1 MIMEAVMSKKI
12 NIQRVG
18 QSRLSTVDF
27 DHIPFGKIFA
37 DHMLVADYADGK
49 WGEPKIVPYGDI
61 SFAPA
66 MSALHYGQSIF
77 EGLKAYKNQRGEA
90 VLFRPRENWER
101 MNHSAVRMCMPEIPE
116 EIFMDGLQQL
126 VQLDQAWIPS
136 NEGCS
141 LYVRPFMFAT
151 DEFVGIRP
159 SESYRFII
167 FSCPVGA
174 YYSEPVGLMV
184 TAKYVRAIDG
194 GTGEAK
200 AAGNY
205 GASLLGA
212 KEAKDAG
219 YHNVLWLD
227 GRQRKYVEECGT
239 MNIFFV
245 IDGVAVTPRLDGT
258 ILHGTTRQA
267 LIELLGDMGVE
278 VQERRISVEELFR
291 AHADGSLQEAFGAGT
306 AATVA
311 PVGRIG
317 HDGSVPEIEG
327 FGEIVFKPVSEFKV
341 ANELLKRLSD
351 IRVGLAADIHGWV
364 MPV

>member
-1 MIMEAVMSKKI
+1 MEAVMNKKI
-12 NIQRVG
+12 TTERVAK
-18 QSRLSTVDF
+18 SRLSTVDF

-37 DHMLVADYADGK
+37 DHMLVADYKDGA
-49 WGEPKIVPYGDI
+49 WGEPKIMPYGEI

-77 EGLKAYKNQRGEA
+77 EGLKAYKNQRGEP
-90 VLFRPRENWER
+90 VLFRPRENWMR
-101 MNHSAVRMCMPEIPE
+101 MNHSAERMCMPHVPE
-116 EIFMDGLQQL
+116 EIFMDGLTAL
-126 VQLDQAWIPS
+126 VDLDQGWIS
-136 NEGCS
+136 QNEGSS

-159 SESYRFII
+159 SESYRFVI

-174 YYSEPVGLMV
+174 YYSNPVGLLV

-205 GASLLGA
+205 GGSLLGA
-212 KEAKDAG
+212 RDAKDRG
-219 YHNVLWLD
+219 YDNVLWLD
-227 GRQRKYVEECGT
+227 GRERKYAEECGT

-245 IDGVAVTPRLDGT
+245 IDGVAITPRLDGT

-267 LIELLGDMGVE
+267 LIELLHDMNVE
-278 VQERRISVEELFR
+278 VQERRITIEEIFD
-291 AHADGSLQEAFGAGT
+291 AAAKGSLQEVFGAGT

-317 HDGSVPEIEG
+317 HDGSVPELEG
-327 FGEIVFKPVSEFKV
+327 RPEIVLPPMAECKIAS
-341 ANELLKRLSD
+341 ELLQRLTD
-351 IRVGLAADIHGWV
+351 IRVGRALDIHGWV
-364 MPV
+364 IPV

>member
-1 MIMEAVMSKKI
+1 MIMEAIMSKKI
-12 NIQRVG
+12 NIQRVS

-49 WGEPKIVPYGDI
+49 WGEPKIVPYQDI
-61 SFAPA
+61 SFSPA

-77 EGLKAYKNQRGEA
+77 EGLKAYKNQQGEPL
-90 VLFRPRENWER
+90 LFRPRENWLR
-101 MNHSAVRMCMPEIPE
+101 MNHSAWRMCMPEIPE
-116 EIFMDGLQQL
+116 DIFINGLTEL
-126 VQLDQAWIPS
+126 VRLDQGWIPQ
-136 NEGCS
+136 NDGCS

-159 SESYRFII
+159 SETYRFII

-174 YYSEPVGLMV
+174 YYSEPVGLLV
-184 TAKYVRAIDG
+184 TGKYVRAIDG

-212 KEAKDAG
+212 REAKELG

-227 GRQRKYVEECGT
+227 GRERKYAEECGT
-239 MNIFFV
+239 MNVFFV
-245 IDGVAVTPRLDGT
+245 IDGVAVTPKLGGT

-267 LIELLGDMGVE
+267 LITLLGDMDVE
-278 VQERRISVEELFR
+278 VQERQISIEEVFNAYESGRLT
-291 AHADGSLQEAFGAGT
+291 EAFGAGT

-311 PVGRIG
+311 PIGRIG
-317 HDGSVPEIEG
+317 HDGSVPVLEG
-327 FGEIVFKPVSEFKV
+327 HGEIQLGGQGKIS
-341 ANELLKRLSD
+341 AELLKRLGD
-351 IRVGLAADIHGWV
+351 IRVGKAPDVHGWV
-364 MPV
+364 VPV